1 MEAETAAPVSRLR
14 VFDAFRH
21 RDFRLI
27 WIGQAISLIGDAAFF
42 TALGWRAFTLVGSSK
57 LGIVFLAQG
66 VGLLATLLI
75 GGALADRLPR
85 RSMMIFS
92 DLARLVVI
100 GTLAVFDA
108 TGHLSFTTLLV
119 LAFLAGLGDGFFF
132 PAFGGIVPLVVEQA
146 SLPSANS
153 LIGLARW
160 GSILIGP
167 SLAAGLYGVVG
178 SATVFALD
186 ASSFVVSAAFLALAR
201 PRTMPPQEK
210 AGAVREIAEGV
221 RYVARVPWLWVTI
234 TLFAV
239 ILMLQLAPQQVLMPE
254 LVRDHFHRGV
264 GAYGLLT
271 TIFGAGTVAGAL
283 AFGQLNP
290 RRRRG
295 IVNYTFWL
303 GNSLAIVLLALSPWF
318 ELAAGAALVR
328 GFCVGFG
335 VAMWETMLQELVPEH
350 MLSRVVSLDFFG
362 SFGLM
367 PIGLAF
373 AAAVASLA
381 SAGTIIAGGALV
393 SAAMIAVTMTR
404 PWLRQIE

>member
-1 MEAETAAPVSRLR
+1 VDAQSAPLSHVR

-21 RDFRLI
+21 RDFRLL

-42 TALGWRAFTLVGSSK
+42 TTLGWRAFTLVGSTR
-57 LGIVFLAQG
+57 LGLVFLAQA

-85 RSMMIFS
+85 RSMMIAS
-92 DLARLVVI
+92 DLARLAVI
-100 GTLAVFDA
+100 GTLAGFDA
-108 TGHLSFTTLLV
+108 TGHLSFTTLIV

-132 PAFGGIVPLVVEQA
+132 PAFGGIVPLVVEQT
-146 SLPSANS
+146 SLASANS
-153 LIGLARW
+153 LIGVARW
-160 GSILIGP
+160 GSILVGP
-167 SLAAGLYGVVG
+167 SLAAVLYGAFG

-201 PRTMPPQEK
+201 PRPIERQEQT
-210 AGAVREIAEGV
+210 GALRDIAVGV
-221 RYVARVPWLWVTI
+221 RYVSDVPWLWVTI

-254 LVRDHFHRGV
+254 LVQEHFHRGV
-264 GAYGLLT
+264 SAYGLLT
-271 TIFGAGTVAGAL
+271 TIFGAGTVGGTL
-283 AFGQLNP
+283 AFGQFTP
-290 RRRRG
+290 RHRRG
-295 IVNYTFWL
+295 LVNYTFWL
-303 GNSLAIVLLALSPWF
+303 VNSLAIALLALSPWF
-318 ELAAGAALVR
+318 GMAAAAALLR

-367 PIGLAF
+367 PVGLAF
-373 AAAVASLA
+373 AAAVAGLA
-381 SAGTIIAGGALV
+381 SAGTLIAAGALV
-393 SAAMIAVTMTR
+393 SAAMIAITMTR